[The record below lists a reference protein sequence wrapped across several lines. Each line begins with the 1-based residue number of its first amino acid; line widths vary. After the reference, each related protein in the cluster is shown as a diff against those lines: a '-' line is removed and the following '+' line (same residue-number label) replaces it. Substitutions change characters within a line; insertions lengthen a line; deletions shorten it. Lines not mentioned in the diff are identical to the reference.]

1 RASRSTAAT
10 ATPRSDRLS
19 ATGATPASRRSSR
32 EHRRSSGARSPTA
45 SSDALTRD
53 ERAQRAHVGRAT
65 AREPDDDGEPAR
77 SDGWGR
83 SPRKAMSWF
92 EDFQPGDR
100 MRHARGTTVGEVE
113 NQLLTKLVLNT
124 AQAHFNEH
132 VMAGSPMGDGRLV
145 FGLVTGSIVIGLATQ
160 DTAEH
165 AIAEVGLDNL
175 KFTAPVHHG

>member
-1 RASRSTAAT
+1 
-10 ATPRSDRLS
+10 
-19 ATGATPASRRSSR
+19 
-32 EHRRSSGARSPTA
+32 
-45 SSDALTRD
+45 
-53 ERAQRAHVGRAT
+53 
-65 AREPDDDGEPAR
+65 
-77 SDGWGR
+77 
-83 SPRKAMSWF
+83 MSWF
-92 EDFQPGDR
+92 EDFTPGGR

-165 AIAEVGLDNL
+165 ALAEVALDGLR
-175 KFTAPVHHG
+175 FTAPVHHGDTLYAFTEVLATEDADREDAGLVRLKHWGANQEGTIVFEAERTVLVKRRSHWAAR